1 VQICYRQTNRS
12 LFFPS
17 FIFYKCHFFF
27 FFVLIILC
35 KYRFGRNGRRIYVK
49 EKGAIASLKVFKIFI
64 LISFSG
70 LNLLSFSRHLS
81 FVFWV
86 FFLCTVEKIF
96 HNLAKLKKSLYI
108 TSITSKSCMI
118 TCTRLGINYL
128 FKLQTIE
135 CCENNKSCSSRR
147 QCMQVFL
154 LCICYMHEWLVA
166 WFFFFYCARLRNI
179 FPTMKYANVE
189 RKLNCFWKISLR
201 SPRLWIPTPPLCVLE
216 SIF

>member
-1 VQICYRQTNRS
+1 MPCHGSVAVSCLGFHSPTWCSVFFSLKTHLNNARFYDQTFS
-12 LFFPS
+12 ACKYVTDKLTDLYFFPS
-17 FIFYKCHFFF
+17 FIFCKCHFFF

-35 KYRFGRNGRRIYVK
+35 KHRFGRNGRRIYVK

-70 LNLLSFSRHLS
+70 LNLLSFSGHLS

-147 QCMQVFL
+147 QCMQVFFVVYMLHARVACCVFCFFFL
-154 LCICYMHEWLVA
+154 LC
-166 WFFFFYCARLRNI
+166 
-179 FPTMKYANVE
+179 
-189 RKLNCFWKISLR
+189 
-201 SPRLWIPTPPLCVLE
+201 
-216 SIF
+216 